1 MTLCTALPLQT
12 CVGHATKADCA
23 AAAIAAMPAP
33 GVVSINLFTGAPTT
47 PGTGAPTPS
56 PTVKISLC
64 VSANPCFTKGSCSD
78 DGAGGASCGACP
90 AGYTGDGKSCVDVD
104 DCSGWTACGIKGA
117 CKDTG
122 TLSVSCTCGG
132 GYQANTFS
140 YNGVTGPSFPT
151 LLDLP

>member
-33 GVVSINLFTGAPTT
+33 GVVSINLFTGAPTSG
-47 PGTGAPTPS
+47 GTGAPTPA

-64 VSANPCFTKGSCSD
+64 ISANPCFTKGSCSD

-122 TLSVSCTCGG
+122 TLSLSCTCSG

-140 YNGVTGPSFPT
+140 YNGVTGPSFPVT
-151 LLDLP
+151 Y